1 MKTTLVSILCLV
13 LVQSCIAQDFL
24 EIQKKL
30 NATAKRRIRKELIRS
45 LTHNN
50 WMTRPEA
57 YALKTT
63 VKIIPVLSFT
73 ITPKAIEYDSTKKI
87 IQYIQPNENF
97 PFEFAIFSK
106 KNKFQATLN
115 CFNIIY
121 YSDCGPCNYND
132 FIEEKD
138 RDYNYE
144 IQVFFNT
151 IQVKKCSL
159 LFTVQFFRNA
169 IWFIQSNNIM
179 IYSIENRSI
188 YSPDE
193 FISKHCS
200 IKTIRD
206 LSQGK
211 LNSFCN

>member
-1 MKTTLVSILCLV
+1 MKTILVSILCLV
-13 LVQSCIAQDFL
+13 LVQNCIAQDFL
-24 EIQKKL
+24 AIQKKL

-57 YALKTT
+57 YAIRTT

-73 ITPKAIEYDSTKKI
+73 ITPKAIEYDSTKKNNSI
-87 IQYIQPNENF
+87 YTTKRKLPIRICNILQ
-97 PFEFAIFSK
+97 

-115 CFNIIY
+115 CSNIIY
-121 YSDCGPCNYND
+121 YSDCAPCNYND
-132 FIEEKD
+132 VIEEKG

-144 IQVFFNT
+144 MQVFFNT
-151 IQVKKCSL
+151 IQVRKCSL

-169 IWFIQSNNIM
+169 IWFIQSNDIM
-179 IYSIENRSI
+179 VYSIENRSI

-193 FISKHCS
+193 FISKYCS
-200 IKTIRD
+200 IKTVRD